1 MGNDTIAVPIV
12 AIDSLVL
19 ASEELLGCIF
29 SWPQDFLLSLCM
41 HESSPTLQQTFTHTQ
56 TNIQPESTDAETTF
70 VSTSV
75 GTKTSGRPRKK
86 KFNYRHTHDS

>member
-1 MGNDTIAVPIV
+1 
-12 AIDSLVL
+12 
-19 ASEELLGCIF
+19 
-29 SWPQDFLLSLCM
+29 M

-86 KFNYRHTHDS
+86 KFNYRHTHTIARDVVVATVGSDAVKECQK